1 MLKHRPTIRSF
12 VSEGDDPTVI
22 RALAVT
28 AEDLVAALEA
38 NARRDA
44 GAVLRVTPP
53 FSGRMRAR
61 LHLAGAEGG
70 YEGTPRP
77 LHVSPERLLDDD
89 APAFPSVDET
99 EDELRSDP
107 DLEYT
112 PERHRERHERQVE
125 SWRDAVREHV
135 REEATLETPAG
146 SVSVTVS
153 LLG

>member
-1 MLKHRPTIRSF
+1 VES
-12 VSEGDDPTVI
+12 DDPTVI

-28 AEDLVAALEA
+28 AEDVVAALEA

-61 LHLAGAEGG
+61 LHLAGAEGD
-70 YEGTPRP
+70 YDTTPRP

-89 APAFPSVDET
+89 APAFPTVDAT

-112 PERHRERHERQVE
+112 PERHQERHERQVE

-135 REEATLETPAG
+135 REEATVETPAEP
-146 SVSVTVS
+146 VQVTVS